1 MHQPA
6 RKNINGPVRQKNVSR
21 LLRCKKDLAELP
33 VKAKLAFCPL
43 SSTVSHSDSLSLYF
57 SVPLPRCSFTPFL
70 FYVVTHKICRY
81 WRNALSLP
89 LVFLSR
95 LSVLRRSRLC
105 VYFSPYLCQWP
116 IYWQTEMPFF
126 DVWQTDS
133 TSASSVS
140 IFLCHLTLLC
150 LFISYLLSSQ
160 LIVIFEV

>member
-1 MHQPA
+1 MDQPA

-81 WRNALSLP
+81 WRNALSRP

-95 LSVLRRSRLC
+95 LSVLRRSILALIFVNDLFTDKQRCLSLMSDRLTQPPLRL
-105 VYFSPYLCQWP
+105 F
-116 IYWQTEMPFF
+116 PF
-126 DVWQTDS
+126 
-133 TSASSVS
+133 SSV
-140 IFLCHLTLLC
+140 TLLFYAY
-150 LFISYLLSSQ
+150 LFPTCFHLNS
-160 LIVIFEV
+160 